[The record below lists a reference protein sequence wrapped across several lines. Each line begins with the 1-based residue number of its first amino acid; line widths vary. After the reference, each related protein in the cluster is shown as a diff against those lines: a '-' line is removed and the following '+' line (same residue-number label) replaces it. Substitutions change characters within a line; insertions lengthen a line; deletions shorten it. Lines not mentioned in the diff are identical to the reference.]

1 MYLFFVSLNVP
12 ISPAFPEGSR
22 TEPKLK
28 SGTVVLSTVMR
39 HGVIS
44 YETEDVEIWDKK
56 WRVSPTEARRLKIVW
71 KSVPIARLK
80 LVAEDDGVV
89 QITVKDETRKKQQ
102 GELTLLK
109 KC

>member
-1 MYLFFVSLNVP
+1 MSLYVP
-12 ISPAFPEGSR
+12 ISPVFTERSR
-22 TEPKLK
+22 TVYP
-28 SGTVVLSTVMR
+28 SGTVLLSTVMR

-44 YETEDVEIWDKK
+44 YKREDVEIWDKK
-56 WRVSPTEARRLKIVW
+56 CRVSPTEARRLKIVW

-80 LVAEDDGVV
+80 LVADGDGVV